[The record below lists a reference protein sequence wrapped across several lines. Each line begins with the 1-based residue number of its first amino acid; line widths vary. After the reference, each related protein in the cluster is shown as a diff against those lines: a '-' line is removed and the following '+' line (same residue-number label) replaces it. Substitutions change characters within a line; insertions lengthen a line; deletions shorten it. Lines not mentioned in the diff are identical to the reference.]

1 MRSKVWRVTRATEEN
16 ENPFSRLTLPHVP
29 VTAIPN
35 VVLAYR
41 VHLNSSVLKE
51 VFSWKL
57 AFSRPIYHLKIRFLL
72 ENNPIMNTIVST
84 LLFKYQ
90 NVFFLNLETNFGHFW
105 QFDLLERVVKTIDS
119 ILFQL
124 FVNFVGD

>member
-16 ENPFSRLTLPHVP
+16 ENPFSRLTYTPTCTSYCHTKCGIGL
-29 VTAIPN
+29 
-35 VVLAYR
+35 
-41 VHLNSSVLKE
+41 SSAPQLKKGVLKE

-90 NVFFLNLETNFGHFW
+90 NVFFL
-105 QFDLLERVVKTIDS
+105 I
-119 ILFQL
+119 
-124 FVNFVGD
+124 